1 MTDNI
6 KIFARRLKEL
16 RNEKGITQED
26 LARRI
31 GCPSSLISYY
41 ETMQRE
47 PGFSNILA
55 LCEVFGETPDYLMG
69 VAGQRPGYF
78 LTFFNLGI
86 DFYLI

>member
-1 MTDNI
+1 MEGVFNVTDNL

-31 GCPSSLISYY
+31 GCPPSLISYY

-55 LCEVFGETPDYLMG
+55 LSRVLGESPDYLMG
-69 VAGQRPGYF
+69 VTEYRDVKKIAE
-78 LTFFNLGI
+78 
-86 DFYLI
+86 

>member
-1 MTDNI
+1 MKGVFNMTDNI

-55 LCEVFGETPDYLMG
+55 LCEVLEETPDYLMG
-69 VAGQRPGYF
+69 VVDYR
-78 LTFFNLGI
+78 NLKKI
-86 DFYLI
+86 AK

>member
-1 MTDNI
+1 MAENLRL
-6 KIFARRLKEL
+6 FATRLKNL
-16 RNEKGITQED
+16 RIEKGYTQED

-55 LCEVFGETPDYLMG
+55 LCEVLGETPDYLMG
-69 VAGQRPGYF
+69 IVDYRNVKKIAE
-78 LTFFNLGI
+78 
-86 DFYLI
+86 